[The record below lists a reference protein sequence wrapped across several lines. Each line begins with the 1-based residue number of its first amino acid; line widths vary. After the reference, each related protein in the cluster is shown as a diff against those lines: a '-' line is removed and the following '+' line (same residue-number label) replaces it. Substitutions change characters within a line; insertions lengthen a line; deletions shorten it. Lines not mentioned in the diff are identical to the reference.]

1 MDSNHYFLLIV
12 NWTAIQTRSSLSGGV
27 RFEQLSIYPISS
39 SSHSIAVE
47 YFVLNHHK
55 KTVERKPELTLVN
68 VIQFNQL
75 DFRGNYRIRTYDLFL
90 VREALLN
97 QLS

>member
-1 MDSNHYFLLIV
+1 MLSVAKPKESYDYYISNS
-12 NWTAIQTRSSLSGGV
+12 RSDYLY
-27 RFEQLSIYPISS
+27 RFFTIL
-39 SSHSIAVE
+39 
-47 YFVLNHHK
+47 
-55 KTVERKPELTLVN
+55 TVERKQELTLVN

-75 DFRGNYRIRTYDLFL
+75 DFRGSYRIRTYDLFL

>member
-1 MDSNHYFLLIV
+1 MLIKKSVLFLRKILRLLMDSNHYFLLIV

-39 SSHSIAVE
+39 SRHSIAVE

-55 KTVERKPELTLVN
+55 N
-68 VIQFNQL
+68 
-75 DFRGNYRIRTYDLFL
+75 
-90 VREALLN
+90 
-97 QLS
+97 

>member
-1 MDSNHYFLLIV
+1 MLSVAKPKESCDYYFTNSRSDYLYRFFTLL
-12 NWTAIQTRSSLSGGV
+12 
-27 RFEQLSIYPISS
+27 
-39 SSHSIAVE
+39 
-47 YFVLNHHK
+47 
-55 KTVERKPELTLVN
+55 TVERKPELTLVN

-75 DFRGNYRIRTYDLFL
+75 DFRGSYRIRTYDLFL